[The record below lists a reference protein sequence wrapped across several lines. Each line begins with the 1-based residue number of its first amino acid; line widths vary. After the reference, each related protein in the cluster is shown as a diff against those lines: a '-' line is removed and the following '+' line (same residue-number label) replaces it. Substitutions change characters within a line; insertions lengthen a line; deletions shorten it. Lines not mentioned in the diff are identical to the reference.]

1 MLMNHFWFLDHAWL
15 IPLIPAISY
24 AVILLFGK
32 RYGERAAWIG
42 LASIGSAWVLA
53 LGTVVQWI
61 SHVNDS
67 EGAEARGVVQS
78 IGGMVRN
85 IRLAAESKL
94 HVEPIIHSTTWFQ
107 NNGFKL
113 NVGIQIDGLAVM
125 MLFVVTTISLLVHFY
140 STEYLKGDRRFNH
153 YYAALSLFSASM
165 LFLVVASST
174 LQLLAGWEL
183 VGLCSFMLIGHW
195 WEEKPNSNA
204 ALKAFLTTRTGDIGL
219 LTGVIMT
226 FFVVQKYATMA
237 GGKGTGSFDIMK
249 VNEAAIGLGEHGG
262 SKSLLFWCAAALLL
276 AIMGKSGQFPL
287 HTWLPDAM
295 AGPTPV
301 SALIHAATMVVAGVY
316 LGARVYPIFY
326 QGFHIA
332 GGTINPM
339 AAIGGA
345 TVIIGAGLAFVQ
357 NDIKKVLAYSTIS
370 QLGYMVMAL
379 GVGAWTAAIFH
390 LFTHAFF
397 KANLF
402 LGAGSVSHSGANH
415 SFDMKHDMG
424 GLRKYMPKTF
434 ITFMIGTAALI
445 GIPFTA
451 GFFSKDEI
459 LAVAG
464 ENNFTFFKY
473 LGLVGAVM
481 TACYMTRCVYL
492 TFFGEYRGGHA
503 DAHGAG
509 HDVGHDVG
517 HDTHAYVSDDHAT
530 PIHDDHAA
538 HAAHD
543 LHDAHDDHGH
553 HGPHESNFPIL
564 APLFFLSFMSIASG
578 YLLSPMLKIEKFALW
593 VEPHF
598 GDDKHF
604 NVFEPGVFKAI
615 DPILAVAAGVV
626 GMLLAYAFYWKKA
639 YGENITERNGALR
652 AGKNFLVNKY
662 YLDVLYTDII
672 VGGVK
677 GPIAQAAY
685 WVNQNVIDNVLRY
698 TGKGAA
704 GAAQFVYKYIDQK
717 GVDGVYNG
725 SASGAGA
732 LGGLARKLQ
741 TGRVQLYA
749 FTVLFGLGAIALLL
763 VIFN

>member
-1 MLMNHFWFLDHAWL
+1 MKAFWFLDHAWL

-24 AVILLFGK
+24 FVILLFGK
-32 RYGERAAWIG
+32 RFGERAAWIG
-42 LASIGSAWVLA
+42 LASIAAAWVLA
-53 LGTVVQWI
+53 CGTVVQWI
-61 SHVNDS
+61 AHVNDS
-67 EGAEARGVVQS
+67 EGAGEGGAVES
-78 IGGMVRN
+78 IRAFGRS
-85 IRLAAESKL
+85 IKLAAEGSAAGGAEAHAGFL
-94 HVEPIIHSTTWFQ
+94 AAPIIHSSTWFQ

-113 NVGIQIDGLAVM
+113 DVGIHIDGLAVM
-125 MLFVVTTISLLVHFY
+125 MLFVVTTISMLVHFY

-165 LFLVVASST
+165 LFLVVASNT
-174 LQLLAGWEL
+174 LQLLVGWEL

-226 FFVVQKYATMA
+226 FFVVQKWS
-237 GGKGTGSFDIMK
+237 GTGSFNISD
-249 VNEAAIGLGEHGG
+249 VNAAAIGLGDSGG

-326 QGFHIA
+326 EGLNIGDGGVNLMA
-332 GGTINPM
+332 AVGGT
-339 AAIGGA
+339 
-345 TVIIGAGLAFVQ
+345 TLLIGAGLAFVQ

-370 QLGYMVMAL
+370 QLGYMVMGL
-379 GVGAWTAAIFH
+379 GVGAWSAAIFH

-402 LGAGSVSHSGANH
+402 LGAGSVSHSGAHH

-434 ITFMIGTAALI
+434 ATFMIGTAALI
-445 GIPFTA
+445 GVPLTA

-459 LAVAG
+459 LATAS
-464 ENNFTFFKY
+464 NNDYTFFKY
-473 LGLVGAVM
+473 VGLLGAVM
-481 TACYMTRCVYL
+481 TAAYMTRCVYL
-492 TFFGEYRGGHA
+492 TFFGEYRGGH
-503 DAHGAG
+503 DDDHG
-509 HDVGHDVG
+509 HD
-517 HDTHAYVSDDHAT
+517 S
-530 PIHDDHAA
+530 
-538 HAAHD
+538 
-543 LHDAHDDHGH
+543 HDDHGH
-553 HGPHESNFPIL
+553 GAHAGPHESNFPIL
-564 APLFFLSFMSIASG
+564 APLYFLSFMSIFAG
-578 YLLSPMLKIEKFALW
+578 WIFAPMLHHLVKWEGFEKFTLW
-593 VEPHF
+593 VDPHVGHLGF
-598 GDDKHF
+598 PALEHPEF
-604 NVFEPGVFKAI
+604 AWI
-615 DPILAVAAGVV
+615 DPILATAAGVIGV
-626 GMLLAYAFYWKKA
+626 SLAYLFYWRKA
-639 YGENITERNGALR
+639 YGQNITERNGVLR
-652 AGKNFLVNKY
+652 AGKTFLVNKY

-672 VGGVK
+672 VGSTK

-704 GAAQFVYKYIDQK
+704 GAAKFVYKYIDQR
-717 GVDGVYNG
+717 GVDGIYNG
-725 SASGAGA
+725 TAAGTSA
-732 LGGLARKLQ
+732 LGGLSNKLQ
-741 TGRVQLYA
+741 TGRLQYYA
-749 FTVLFGLGAIALLL
+749 LLVLFLLSAVAFAV
-763 VIFN
+763 VITN